1 MEYTY
6 RNLPFERLLFSGA
19 VQRNHVGGVNMFLAV
34 AERLHLTQIQIGAEI
49 GGVVIA
55 GAQTSRQRR
64 LDYGVGVITVR
75 HWRRMLIITKG

>member
-1 MEYTY
+1 M
-6 RNLPFERLLFSGA
+6 L
-19 VQRNHVGGVNMFLAV
+19 LAV

-75 HWRRMLIITKG
+75 HRGRMLIKMDTELVTYAGVSFFLGNEKNK

>member
-1 MEYTY
+1 M
-6 RNLPFERLLFSGA
+6 L
-19 VQRNHVGGVNMFLAV
+19 LAV

-75 HWRRMLIITKG
+75 HWRRMLIITKGYITEDGVSYACRCFFFLGP

>member
-1 MEYTY
+1 
-6 RNLPFERLLFSGA
+6 
-19 VQRNHVGGVNMFLAV
+19 
-34 AERLHLTQIQIGAEI
+34 
-49 GGVVIA
+49 VIA